1 MSDAAFSMTLRR
13 RLLMSEEDIFVVSA
27 PTLCSNV
34 ILQTGDFCGTALK
47 TDPLHHLLTCRC
59 GPGRIARHNRL
70 RDFLAKGIQERT
82 DSD

>member
-1 MSDAAFSMTLRR
+1 MPDADM
-13 RLLMSEEDIFVVSA
+13 FVVGA

-34 ILQTGDFCGTALK
+34 ILQTGDKCGTALK
-47 TDPLHHLLTCRC
+47 TNPLHHLLTCRC

-70 RDFLAKGIQERT
+70 RDFLAKWIQERT